1 MTIQQK
7 LDSFSMVLADH
18 IRSNDQMIKQFEQL
32 QTEVKELQEMEKQ
45 PVAANWY
52 DFTEE
57 QIEHLGEIVNNFID
71 KIVRDLGSTDVH
83 LRENGIE
90 VSVEVD
96 LSSLVE
102 DELPY
107 SLKNNFR
114 EYLNDEITEQREE
127 QQQDC

>member
-32 QTEVKELQEMEKQ
+32 QTEVKEMQQQ
-45 PVAANWY
+45 PVTTNWY

-57 QIEHLGEIVNNFID
+57 QMEHLGEIVREFVGELVSN
-71 KIVRDLGSTDVH
+71 LGRTDVH
-83 LRENGIE
+83 LRENGVE
-90 VSVEVD
+90 VSVEID
-96 LSSLVE
+96 LE
-102 DELPY
+102 DIVNNELPY
-107 SLKNNFR
+107 AIDDKFTN
-114 EYLNDEITEQREE
+114 YLNNEITEQREN

>member
-32 QTEVKELQEMEKQ
+32 QTEVKELQQQ
-45 PVAANWY
+45 PVTTNWY

-57 QIEHLGEIVNNFID
+57 QQQHLGRIVKNFIN
-71 KIVRDLGSTDVH
+71 KVVGDLGSTDVR
-83 LRENGIE
+83 LQEGGIE

-96 LSSLVE
+96 LTYLVD
-102 DELPY
+102 DEIPCGID
-107 SLKNNFR
+107 NDFI
-114 EYLNDEITEQREE
+114 EYLNDEITEQREDE
-127 QQQDC
+127 QQDC

>member
-32 QTEVKELQEMEKQ
+32 QTEVKEMQQQ
-45 PVAANWY
+45 PVTTNWY

-57 QIEHLGEIVNNFID
+57 QMEHLGEIVREF
-71 KIVRDLGSTDVH
+71 VGDLVSNLSTTTVH
-83 LRENGIE
+83 LRDGGVE
-90 VSVEVD
+90 VSVEID
-96 LSSLVE
+96 LEDIVN

-107 SLKNNFR
+107 AIDDKFTN
-114 EYLNDEITEQREE
+114 YLNNEITEQREN

>member
-32 QTEVKELQEMEKQ
+32 QTEVKEMQQQ
-45 PVAANWY
+45 PVTTNWY

-57 QIEHLGEIVNNFID
+57 QIEHLGEIVNNFVD
-71 KIVRDLGSTDVH
+71 NLVKEHLGSTDVH

-96 LSSLVE
+96 LRQLVE

-107 SLKNNFR
+107 SVKNDFKQ
-114 EYLNDEITEQREE
+114 YLNNEITEQREDE
-127 QQQDC
+127 QQDC

>member
-18 IRSNDQMIKQFEQL
+18 IRANDQMIKQFEQL
-32 QTEVKELQEMEKQ
+32 QKEVTEMQQQ
-45 PVAANWY
+45 PVNTNWY

-96 LSSLVE
+96 LRQLVE

-107 SLKNNFR
+107 NLKNDFR

>member
-7 LDSFSMVLADH
+7 LDSFSMVLADN
-18 IRSNDQMIKQFEQL
+18 IRANDQMIKQFEQL
-32 QTEVKELQEMEKQ
+32 QKEVTEMQQQ
-45 PVAANWY
+45 PVNANWY

-57 QIEHLGEIVNNFID
+57 QQQHLGRIVKDFIL
-71 KIVRDLGSTDVH
+71 KVVGDLGSTDVH

-96 LSSLVE
+96 LTNLVD
-102 DELPY
+102 DEIPY
-107 SLKNNFR
+107 GIDNDFI
-114 EYLNDEITEQREE
+114 EYLNNEITEQREE

>member
-32 QTEVKELQEMEKQ
+32 QTEVKEMQQQ
-45 PVAANWY
+45 PVSANWY

-57 QIEHLGEIVNNFID
+57 QMEHLGEIVNNFID

-107 SLKNNFR
+107 GLKNNFI